1 MSRLRVKIWRD
12 LWHMRWRTL
21 AIVLTI
27 ASGVA
32 IYAGIYTGLLS
43 LFWTRDSIFRELHF
57 ADLEVSFLPD
67 DARNLPDLSGIRGV
81 ARVERRLVFP
91 GTVRLPGRPPLTA
104 VMTFLENPAPVIH
117 AFHLVSGRL
126 VGPDELDAAVI
137 DIWLSRYHGTRVGDD
152 IEVKVGEA
160 TYRRRVVGVV
170 ITPEYFVSTSNPAY
184 FIPEKGSVGFVFTH
198 LGGIADT
205 LGFTLVNDLVFLY
218 DDGVDAAAVKAR
230 VLARLSKLNVQEVR
244 SRERHFAYRYIQSQ
258 LDGVR
263 AFVPAI
269 VLVLVTLTAI
279 VISVNVGRMIAA
291 DRPQIG
297 ALMALG
303 YTPGRLLAA
312 YLEATLILGLVGAGI
327 GLAGSILVRNIFAT
341 VSASSMGMPAIR
353 MLVDPAI
360 MARALA
366 LQVSV
371 AMVAAAIPVLR
382 LVRRPPQ
389 QVIRPARRPVV
400 RLRLASIGGLA
411 QLIRQLPSGYR
422 YAVRNLARQP
432 FRSGVTLA
440 SIALGLG
447 VATAYRLSV
456 GSLDTTLSGWLAQD
470 KWDLAVDFLYPI
482 SIERIDELRS
492 HPSVK
497 QAEPYFSCYAE
508 LRAGD
513 RVEDASV
520 LGLVPGSQL
529 SMLMMAEGRRY
540 REGRRFRTGA
550 EREAVMSR
558 DLSKRLN
565 LAVGQMFEVHTM
577 NEAFAVRLVGLSWAA
592 VGGLTLM
599 PFPVAEEVCQF
610 PGKASGAYVDTV
622 VDTDTAASLYDLEFI
637 GKVLAKRDLLTQV
650 RQVLSVMIVVLN
662 MATGVSVFVGMLV
675 ILTSVNL
682 SVLDNDRDFA
692 TLQALGY
699 SRGLIS
705 TIVLTEAAVYALG
718 AIVLSIP
725 IAVATSIYLNARMSA
740 AWIQVHSTFQPSAFL
755 GVLVPALVLIPLGCL
770 PSLRHVLRRDAL
782 TSIRARVL
790 E

>member
-1 MSRLRVKIWRD
+1 MRQLRVKMWRD

-43 LFWTRDSIFRELHF
+43 LFWTRDSIFEELHF

-67 DARNLPDLSGIRGV
+67 DAHNLPELSGIAGV

-91 GTVRLPGRPPLTA
+91 GTVRLPGQAPLTA
-104 VMTFLENPAPVIH
+104 VMTFLEDPAPVIH
-117 AFHLVSGRL
+117 AFKLVSGRL
-126 VGPDELDAAVI
+126 VGPEELDTAVI
-137 DIWLSRYHGTRVGDD
+137 DISLATYHGQRIGDV

-160 TYRRRVVGVV
+160 TYRRRVVGIV

-184 FIPEKGSVGFVFTH
+184 FIPEKGSVGFVFAH

-218 DDGVDAAAVKAR
+218 DRGADPAAVKAR
-230 VLARLSKLNVQEVR
+230 VLARLGKLNLQEVL
-244 SRERHFAYRYIQSQ
+244 SRERHFAYRYVQSQ

-303 YTPGRLLAA
+303 YQPGRLLAS
-312 YLEATLILGLVGAGI
+312 YLEAALILGLVGGLL
-327 GLAGSILVRNIFAT
+327 GLAGSILVRNLFAT
-341 VSASSMGMPAIR
+341 VSASSMGMPEIR
-353 MLVDPAI
+353 MLIDPPT

-366 LQVSV
+366 LQVAV
-371 AMVAAAIPVLR
+371 AMLAAAIPVLR
-382 LVRRPPQ
+382 LVRQPPQ
-389 QVIRPARRPVV
+389 AVIRPARRPVV
-400 RLRLASIGGLA
+400 RLRVVSIGA
-411 QLIRQLPSGYR
+411 IARAIRRLPSGYR
-422 YAVRNLARQP
+422 YAVRNVARQP

-440 SIALGLG
+440 SIALALG

-456 GSLDTTLSGWLAQD
+456 GSLDTTLSGWLASD

-482 SIERIDELRS
+482 PIERIDELRA

-497 QAEPYFSCYAE
+497 QAEPYFSCYVE

-513 RVEDASV
+513 RVEDANV

-529 SMLMMAEGRRY
+529 SMLMMAEGRRF
-540 REGRRFRTGA
+540 REGRKFREGS
-550 EREAVMSR
+550 EREAVLSR
-558 DLSKRLN
+558 DLSQRLS
-565 LAVGQMFEVHTM
+565 LSVGQLFEVRTM
-577 NEAFAVRLVGLSWAA
+577 NEAFVVRLVGLSWAA
-592 VGGLTLM
+592 VGRLTLM

-622 VDTDTAASLYDLEFI
+622 VDGDTAAFYDMDFV

-650 RQVLSVMIVVLN
+650 RQVLSVMIVVLD

-705 TIVLTEAAVYALG
+705 TIVLTEAALYALG
-718 AIVLSIP
+718 AVLLSIP
-725 IAVATSIYLNARMSA
+725 IAIATSIYLNVKMSA
-740 AWIQVHSTFQPSAFL
+740 AWIQVHSTFLPSAFL
-755 GVLVPALVLIPLGCL
+755 GVLVPALLLIPLGCL